1 MLRMKAVFILA
12 SCEHDFS
19 KRKNLLAHVGFSF
32 LSKCIIDKKTMRVNK
47 ILANV
52 VLFLGKSVNIK
63 VLYYFSIM
71 ISQLQILEVF
81 FIVSHVV

>member
-32 LSKCIIDKKTMRVNK
+32 LSIYVSLKKTIRVNK

-81 FIVSHVV
+81 L

>member
-32 LSKCIIDKKTMRVNK
+32 LSICIIEKKPRVNK

-71 ISQLQILEVF
+71 ISQLQILEF
-81 FIVSHVV
+81 FL

>member
-32 LSKCIIDKKTMRVNK
+32 LSICIIEKTIRVNK

-81 FIVSHVV
+81 L